1 MDDVVARCDVVLF
14 ESVDGRVHLEQ
25 VLPVLRAGKPVFVD
39 KPLAASLVDAVAIV
53 DTAKRLG
60 VPLFSSSP
68 LRFSP
73 GVHAVRHCVEALF
86 TVHGPECETVR
97 RTQATDAAD
106 EVEGRWSS
114 GRTGR
119 FRGDVTG
126 KAPFGGTVKGERG
139 RAADGR
145 VRWLSAAGRG
155 DRQVLP
161 HAPGPGRS

>member
-97 RTQATDAAD
+97 RTQPMKWRA
-106 EVEGRWSS
+106 G
-114 GRTGR
+114 
-119 FRGDVTG
+119 
-126 KAPFGGTVKGERG
+126 G
-139 RAADGR
+139 RAAAP
-145 VRWLSAAGRG
+145 AASG
-155 DRQVLP
+155 
-161 HAPGPGRS
+161 AT